1 MKTDY
6 FKVDELTF
14 DKKLSDQ
21 IIKNPTNAG
30 HLFEQAGDQIS
41 MKNFR
46 SHIDTK
52 TKSII
57 EKLKDQ
63 TRRKGSMILAD
74 CDLTYKK
81 DWKHRSQ
88 GEIPQ
93 LEDQKVMKRSRTNSP
108 KAFGNIDDIQSE
120 LQSDHFLSDKNVG
133 QTFT

>member
-1 MKTDY
+1 
-6 FKVDELTF
+6 
-14 DKKLSDQ
+14 
-21 IIKNPTNAG
+21 
-30 HLFEQAGDQIS
+30 

-63 TRRKGSMILAD
+63 TRRKGSLILPD
-74 CDLTYKK
+74 SDLTYKK

-93 LEDQKVMKRSRTNSP
+93 LGEQKVMKRSRTNSP

-120 LQSDHFLSDKNVG
+120 LQSDNFLSDKNVG